1 MRAIWA
7 IATKDLKLLMRDR
20 GNFFFTFIF
29 PVLFAVFFGV
39 IFSGSGSGTS
49 GGMQIAVWNED
60 GGPASQTLV
69 TALDDDDVLKVHHPA
84 TRESGETLLRKGTVA
99 ALVVIPKGF
108 ESQARGLLMGQS
120 MQLETYVDPAQRA
133 AAGMLQGKLTEKAF
147 QVIQRTMTD
156 GEALK
161 ETVAK
166 SRAAMEADKSLPA
179 SQRMALSMM
188 LSAAEAMQ
196 SSGVLSAGVTS
207 SSESEQAAPTAQ
219 ARGFNPVTVSIKELT
234 QSREGKPR
242 SSFEISLG
250 QGIVWGLLGCV
261 TAFAFALVSEKT
273 GGTMRRLSVAPIAP
287 HAILLGKALA
297 CAIACVFVQL
307 LLLAVMMTLG
317 VRVDRPHIMA
327 IVILVNAIGFTGLM
341 MLIAGLSTT
350 EGGAS
355 GMGRGLIL
363 VLAMIGG
370 GTVPLFFLPKWV
382 QTAASVSPFK
392 WSTLAIEGAT
402 WRAFTMGELL
412 LPLGI
417 LLLMALAG
425 FWFGLTGLRRML
437 RA

>member
-1 MRAIWA
+1 
-7 IATKDLKLLMRDR
+7 
-20 GNFFFTFIF
+20 
-29 PVLFAVFFGV
+29 
-39 IFSGSGSGTS
+39 
-49 GGMQIAVWNED
+49 
-60 GGPASQTLV
+60 
-69 TALDDDDVLKVHHPA
+69 
-84 TRESGETLLRKGTVA
+84 
-99 ALVVIPKGF
+99 
-108 ESQARGLLMGQS
+108 
-120 MQLETYVDPAQRA
+120 
-133 AAGMLQGKLTEKAF
+133 
-147 QVIQRTMTD
+147 
-156 GEALK
+156 
-161 ETVAK
+161 
-166 SRAAMEADKSLPA
+166 
-179 SQRMALSMM
+179 MM
-188 LSAAEAMQ
+188 MSAAEAMQ
-196 SSGVLSAGVTS
+196 SSGVLSPQANADGAGQAGV
-207 SSESEQAAPTAQ
+207 A
-219 ARGFNPVTVSIKELT
+219 ARGFNPVSVTIKELS
-234 QSREGKPR
+234 QDRDGKPR

-250 QGIVWGLLGCV
+250 QGVVWGLMGCV

-273 GGTMRRLSVAPIAP
+273 GGTMRRLSVAPIGP

-307 LLLAVMMTLG
+307 LLLAVMMALG
-317 VRVDRPHIMA
+317 VRVDRPHVMA
-327 IVILVNAIGFTGLM
+327 LVMLVNAVGFTGLM

-402 WRAFTMGELL
+402 WRALTMGELL

-417 LLLMALAG
+417 LLAMALAG

>member
-1 MRAIWA
+1 VTAIWA
-7 IATKDLKLLMRDR
+7 IAMKDMKLLLRDR

-39 IFSGSGSGTS
+39 IFSGAGGGSS
-49 GGMQIAVWNED
+49 GGMQVAVWNED
-60 GGPASQTLV
+60 GGPASNTLV
-69 TALDDDDVLKVHHPA
+69 AGLESDDVLKVHLPA
-84 TRESGETLLRKGTVA
+84 TREAGETLLRKGTVS

-108 ESQARGLLMGQS
+108 EAQSRGLFMGQA
-120 MQLETYVDPAQRA
+120 MELETYVDPAQRA

-147 QVIQRTMTD
+147 QVIQRTFMD
-156 GEALK
+156 GDALR

-166 SRAAMEADKSLPA
+166 SRAAMEADKSLAGP
-179 SQRMALSMM
+179 QRMALSMM
-188 LSAAEAMQ
+188 MSAAEAMQ
-196 SSGVLSAGVTS
+196 SSGVLSPQANVDGAGQPGV
-207 SSESEQAAPTAQ
+207 A
-219 ARGFNPVTVSIKELT
+219 ARGFNPVSVTIKELS
-234 QSREGKPR
+234 QDRDGKPR

-250 QGIVWGLLGCV
+250 QGVVWGLMGCV

-273 GGTMRRLSVAPIAP
+273 GGTMRRLSVAPIGP

-307 LLLAVMMTLG
+307 LLLAVMMALG
-317 VRVDRPHIMA
+317 VRVDRPHVMA
-327 IVILVNAIGFTGLM
+327 LVMLVNAVGFTGLM

-402 WRAFTMGELL
+402 WRALTMGELL

-417 LLLMALAG
+417 LLAMALAG

>member
-1 MRAIWA
+1 
-7 IATKDLKLLMRDR
+7 
-20 GNFFFTFIF
+20 
-29 PVLFAVFFGV
+29 
-39 IFSGSGSGTS
+39 
-49 GGMQIAVWNED
+49 
-60 GGPASQTLV
+60 
-69 TALDDDDVLKVHHPA
+69 
-84 TRESGETLLRKGTVA
+84 
-99 ALVVIPKGF
+99 
-108 ESQARGLLMGQS
+108 MGQA
-120 MQLETYVDPAQRA
+120 MELETYVDPAQRA

-147 QVIQRTMTD
+147 QVIQRTFMD
-156 GEALK
+156 GDALK

-166 SRAAMEADKSLPA
+166 SRAAMEADKSLAGP
-179 SQRMALSMM
+179 QRMALSMM
-188 LSAAEAMQ
+188 MSAAEAMQ
-196 SSGVLSAGVTS
+196 SSGVLSPQANADGAGQAGV
-207 SSESEQAAPTAQ
+207 A
-219 ARGFNPVTVSIKELT
+219 ARGFNPVSVTIKELS
-234 QSREGKPR
+234 QDRDGKPR

-250 QGIVWGLLGCV
+250 QGVVWGLMGCV

-273 GGTMRRLSVAPIAP
+273 GGTMRRLSVAPIGP

-307 LLLAVMMTLG
+307 LLLAVMMALG
-317 VRVDRPHIMA
+317 VRVDRPHVMA
-327 IVILVNAIGFTGLM
+327 LVMLVNAVGFTGLM

-402 WRAFTMGELL
+402 WRALTMGELL

-417 LLLMALAG
+417 LLAMALAG